1 MSANTESQSNAMDS
15 VKWLLVFGLLIAA
28 VAGNYLYPEVWVL
41 YRALGVVAAVIAAGL
56 VAATTGK
63 GQQAI
68 AFAKESR
75 TEVRKVVWPTRQE
88 AIHTTLIVLV
98 ATAFMGLLLWLLDM
112 GLVKIVSFLTGLEF

>member
-112 GLVKIVSFLTGLEF
+112 GLVKIVSF